1 MPHMGASVRA
11 HPVSNGRAVGPS
23 RQNRPMLSLR
33 VFCPADLAA
42 EAEQL
47 LAREPSLV
55 SLAVVAGGSREPA
68 GDLLVATI
76 PRTTTDAVI
85 GRLQR
90 LGVTERGTIE
100 ITTLSG
106 WTSQRALAVQQSEAP
121 DDQDAVVWTDVV
133 QEAYD
138 ASGLTWG
145 FLAFMTMA
153 TVIASIAIVLDSQ
166 VLIIGAMVLGPEFG
180 AIAALGVALVTGR
193 PHLLWSALRTLL
205 LGFVIAISIT
215 TALFLVLAQ
224 LGWVTSSAVSGP
236 RPFTEF
242 IYRPDNWSIVIAII
256 AGIAGVIALV
266 TGRSATLTGVFI
278 SVTTI
283 PAAGNIALALPFGD
297 WDEVTGSAL
306 QLGINITGMAVAGS
320 LTLLVLRRL
329 RIRAHRKP
337 G

>member
-1 MPHMGASVRA
+1 
-11 HPVSNGRAVGPS
+11 
-23 RQNRPMLSLR
+23 MLSLR

-42 EAEQL
+42 DAQSL
-47 LAREPSLV
+47 LASEPSLV
-55 SLAVVAGGSREPA
+55 SLAVVPGGSREPA

-76 PRTTTDAVI
+76 PRTTADAVI
-85 GRLQR
+85 GRLQH
-90 LGVTERGTIE
+90 LGVAERGTIE
-100 ITTLSG
+100 TTPLSG
-106 WTSQRALAVQQSEAP
+106 WTSHRALAVQQSEAP

-153 TVIASIAIVLDSQ
+153 TAIASIAIVLDSQ

-180 AIAALGVALVTGR
+180 AIAALGVALVTKR
-193 PHLLWSALRTLL
+193 PHLLWSALRTLI
-205 LGFVIAISIT
+205 LGFTIAIAIT
-215 TALFLVLAQ
+215 TAAFLLLAQ
-224 LGWVTSSAVSGP
+224 LGWVTSSAVTGP
-236 RPFTEF
+236 RPLTEF

-256 AGIAGVIALV
+256 AGIAGVLALV

-283 PAAGNIALALPFGD
+283 PAAGNIALALPFRD
-297 WDEVTGSAL
+297 WEEITGSAL

-320 LTLLVLRRL
+320 LTLLVLRRF
-329 RIRAHRKP
+329 RIRRHHRRVSNDH
-337 G
+337 GSGTHGR